1 MIRAF
6 PKLMKHQIDE
16 AVLERYKKR
25 VEITSACIFFAAAA
39 LLYLITDS
47 FWAASIIPLYPLAAR
62 IFWEVLTAYLDDVDE
77 WRDWEIERTA
87 EGLRFHYKHT
97 GSNVLFSDL
106 SKVKIDSKNGEVSG
120 LTLTLKNGQRIGV
133 NWYNDM
139 NALYQHLLSG
149 VDESV
154 KISI

>member
-1 MIRAF
+1 MN
-6 PKLMKHQIDE
+6 HQID
-16 AVLERYKKR
+16 ARKLDRYQKR
-25 VEITSACIFFAAAA
+25 VEISSACIFFTAAV

-47 FWAASIIPLYPLAAR
+47 FWAASVIPLYPLAAK
-62 IFWEVLTAYLDDVDE
+62 IFWEALTSYLDDVEE

-106 SKVKIDSKNGEVSG
+106 SKVKVDSKNGEITG

-133 NWYNDM
+133 NWYSDM

-154 KISI
+154 EIRS